1 MLLWIFDFL
10 KFSFTDA
17 LDILMVGLMIYIVFR
32 WIRQT
37 TAMNIF
43 LAIFLLFIVGFVT
56 ENLNMKLMSGI
67 MKIILNV
74 GVIALIVIFQPE
86 IRHFL
91 NKIGG
96 RDGIAGEG
104 RKIIDKV
111 LGRSV
116 SSMGDDSTTELIEA
130 VKVMA
135 EQKTGALIV
144 ISRKDS
150 LQQIIETGD
159 IIDAN
164 ISMRLILNLFFKNS
178 PLHDGAVIFNG
189 DRIVA
194 ARCTLPLTGKT
205 NIPARFGMRHKAAIG
220 VTEECDAAVIVVSE
234 ETGGVSFVKDGQV
247 RPVKDIARLREFLA
261 ESDGRK
267 DKESTAESEGTHA

>member
-10 KFSFTDA
+10 KFSITDA
-17 LDILMVGLMIYIVFR
+17 LDILMVGLMIFFVFR

-43 LAIFLLFIVGFVT
+43 LAIFLLFIIGFVT

-159 IIDAN
+159 TIDAIIN
-164 ISMRLILNLFFKNS
+164 MRLILNLFFKNS
-178 PLHDGAVIFNG
+178 PLHDGAVILNG

-205 NIPARFGMRHKAAIG
+205 SIPARFGMRHKAAIG
-220 VTEECDAAVIVVSE
+220 ISEECDAAVIVVSE
-234 ETGGVSFVKDGQV
+234 ETGGVSFVKDGHI
-247 RPVKDIARLREFLA
+247 RPVKDIARLRDFLA

-267 DKESTAESEGTHA
+267 EKETTPDSEGQHD

>member
-1 MLLWIFDFL
+1 MLLWTFGFL
-10 KFSFTDA
+10 KFSITDA
-17 LDILMVGLMIYIVFR
+17 LDILMVALMIFIVFR

-43 LAIFLLFIVGFVT
+43 LAIFLLFVIGFVT

-159 IIDAN
+159 TIDAN
-164 ISMRLILNLFFKNS
+164 INMRLILNLFFKNS
-178 PLHDGAVIFNG
+178 PLHDGAVILNG

-220 VTEECDAAVIVVSE
+220 ISEECDAAVIVVSE

-247 RPVKDIARLREFLA
+247 RAVKDITKLRDFLA

-267 DKESTAESEGTHA
+267 EKETKAESEGEHA

>member
-1 MLLWIFDFL
+1 MLLWTFGFL
-10 KFSFTDA
+10 KFSITDA
-17 LDILMVGLMIYIVFR
+17 LDILMVAILIFVVFR

-43 LAIFLLFIVGFVT
+43 LAIFLLFTIGFVT

-150 LQQIIETGD
+150 LQHIIDTGD
-159 IIDAN
+159 TIDAN
-164 ISMRLILNLFFKNS
+164 INRRLILNLFFKNS

-205 NIPARFGMRHKAAIG
+205 NIPARYGMRHKAAIG
-220 VTEECDAAVIVVSE
+220 ITEECDAAVIVVSE

-247 RPVKDIARLREFLA
+247 HAVKDITRLRDFLA
-261 ESDGRK
+261 QSDGRK
-267 DKESTAESEGTHA
+267 EQETKAESEGQQD

>member
-1 MLLWIFDFL
+1 MLLWTFGFL
-10 KFSFTDA
+10 KFSITDA
-17 LDILMVGLMIYIVFR
+17 LDILMVALMIFIVFR

-43 LAIFLLFIVGFVT
+43 LAIFLLFIIGFVT

-111 LGRSV
+111 LGRSM

-159 IIDAN
+159 TIDAN
-164 ISMRLILNLFFKNS
+164 INMRLILNLFFKNS

-234 ETGGVSFVKDGQV
+234 ETGGVSFVKDGQI
-247 RPVKDIARLREFLA
+247 REVKDITKLRDCLA

-267 DKESTAESEGTHA
+267 DKETKAESEGQQA